1 MAGRGS
7 QRGGSKRG
15 PSEDGH
21 GAAASAPSSGARF
34 RASERTPRRSWWNS
48 ELDASVKEEDK
59 FVVCSYNV
67 LSPHLLRASQYLY
80 AKRNQSSL
88 PWDVRGPKIVD
99 LLTRCQ
105 ADVMMLQEVEADA
118 FKDLFV
124 ARLEPAGYSGHHEP
138 RKGKSDGCAVFW
150 KKSKFTAEKIRRVEL
165 SSDGGPVLT
174 WGNVGVVVVLRE
186 TAASARRICVGNTH
200 LVFNEKRGEIKL
212 AQASILAHAV
222 AEVIAEV
229 GGTVRTVP
237 AVIGGD
243 FNSTPTSKILEFMIE
258 GRLRYDMLDRRL
270 MSGQLEVGGKGTS
283 PGKGYVVGRTFA
295 PMDELPPSVRA
306 AVETVPVAAERQ
318 RGKKKGGREPEV
330 WNEHYVSHPLRLLSP
345 FDDRGVTSYQD
356 RFADMVDY
364 ILYSEDQLTPTAVLP
379 LISYQQLV
387 AEGGMPSPHE
397 PSDHQLVAVR
407 LAFRKEPSAL

>member
-1 MAGRGS
+1 M
-7 QRGGSKRG
+7 
-15 PSEDGH
+15 
-21 GAAASAPSSGARF
+21 
-34 RASERTPRRSWWNS
+34 
-48 ELDASVKEEDK
+48 
-59 FVVCSYNV
+59 
-67 LSPHLLRASQYLY
+67 
-80 AKRNQSSL
+80 
-88 PWDVRGPKIVD
+88 
-99 LLTRCQ
+99 
-105 ADVMMLQEVEADA
+105 
-118 FKDLFV
+118 
-124 ARLEPAGYSGHHEP
+124 
-138 RKGKSDGCAVFW
+138 
-150 KKSKFTAEKIRRVEL
+150 
-165 SSDGGPVLT
+165 T

-222 AEVIAEV
+222 ADVIAEV

-330 WNEHYVSHPLRLLSP
+330 WTEHYVSHPLRLLSP

-387 AEGGMPSPHE
+387 SFT
-397 PSDHQLVAVR
+397 R
-407 LAFRKEPSAL
+407 RALRMNIP